1 MKQRNKL
8 CTVWYPTL
16 PRVPELGP
24 SSLDM
29 ADLGRLEGVL
39 GFSIM
44 ELAEGRSAGGLSLPP
59 IPSRLNLHHFHW
71 LS

>member
-1 MKQRNKL
+1 M
-8 CTVWYPTL
+8 YPTL
-16 PRVPELGP
+16 PRLPELGP

-44 ELAEGRSAGGLSLPP
+44 ELAEGRRAGGLSLPP
-59 IPSRLNLHHFHW
+59 IPSRLNLHHFQ
-71 LS
+71 LA